1 MVRFFHRK
9 HECYIVAEGSFA
21 GKAATLEA
29 TEDLVRRRMLVQD
42 AGPSTTSARIVDTGL
57 VPNSGMDPSPLEEQ
71 SSDMYK
77 EVVHIEVYE
86 DTANSHKQVQ
96 QSYTRS
102 PLESPS
108 SSLSRSSSCLYFDVS
123 SDVDMP
129 ELPAL
134 PSKVATESRRVNDP
148 EVVKDNKVVT
158 NDGNTVYIF
167 IAVINIL
174 MMC

>member
-57 VPNSGMDPSPLEEQ
+57 VPNGGMDPSPLEEQ
-71 SSDMYK
+71 SSDTYK

-86 DTANSHKQVQ
+86 DTANSHKQMQQ
-96 QSYTRS
+96 QSYARS

-123 SDVDMP
+123 SDVDVP
-129 ELPAL
+129 ELPA
-134 PSKVATESRRVNDP
+134 PPCKVATESRRVNDLD
-148 EVVKDNKVVT
+148 VVKDNKVVT
-158 NDGNTVYIF
+158 NDGNTVSNVY
-167 IAVINIL
+167 L
-174 MMC
+174 